1 MMMKKSIYD
10 SKSLFLLILVVIFGF
25 SGFVLA
31 TPGDMDGDGYVNL
44 MDLSLFAGQWLAN
57 NCTPPDWCSGADIDH
72 SGIVDFKDFA
82 VLAENWRKTI

>member
-31 TPGDMDGDGYVNL
+31 TPGDMDGVYIL
-44 MDLSLFAGQWLAN
+44 
-57 NCTPPDWCSGADIDH
+57 
-72 SGIVDFKDFA
+72 
-82 VLAENWRKTI
+82 